1 MKNLLSIL
9 FFTIMT
15 FGLSSC
21 NKDDETKEK
30 EDKEK
35 VCIYSRPTFVVSVN
49 SPDTG
54 SVNQGINIEVNFGVN
69 NGCGRFGR
77 FIETQSG
84 NTRTIDVEAKYD
96 GCICTLDLPI
106 RTVNYEF
113 IPTQT
118 GNYELKFKSSP
129 TEFITIYITVN

>member
-30 EDKEK
+30 KIEENQ
-35 VCIYSRPTFVVSVN
+35 CIYSETAYVISAN
-49 SPDTG
+49 SLDTG
-54 SVNQGINIEVNFGVN
+54 SVSQSINIEVNFGVN
-69 NGCGRFGR
+69 NGCGHFGR

-84 NTRTIDVEAKYD
+84 NTRTIEVEAKYD
-96 GCICTLDLPI
+96 GCICTLDAPI
-106 RTVNYEF
+106 RTVNYGF